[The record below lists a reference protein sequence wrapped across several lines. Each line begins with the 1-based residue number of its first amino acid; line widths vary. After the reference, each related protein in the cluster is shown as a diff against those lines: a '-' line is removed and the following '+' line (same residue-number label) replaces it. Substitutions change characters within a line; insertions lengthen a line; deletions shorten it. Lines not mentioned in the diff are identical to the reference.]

1 MTSLMRCLYCGLLQ
15 DEPSGVKECSRCGG
29 ELTYD
34 QPPTPQ
40 EKDSYLQVQME
51 LDQVQAPAG
60 RNLER
65 YLLITLRTPA
75 QVPPEQMPQTE
86 KGRPSLNF
94 TAVLDVSGSMQG
106 EKIRQA
112 KEAVRL
118 SLRYLKEEDILALI
132 TFSDDPHCI
141 LEPTLVSG
149 QSRKVV
155 ESALQEMRA
164 SGMTALCGGL
174 ELGLG
179 KAITKKAQNNLVLLL
194 SDGQANIGETDL
206 EKIALHARK
215 AREQGLIVSSLGVG
229 MDYNEAL
236 LAAVADQGGGR
247 FYHIQNPA
255 QIGPYLTGE
264 LGEVAALAVKD
275 LRIKLTLPK
284 GGLLF
289 SLSEAYPVVVDE
301 GLTTIH
307 IGDLPSDL
315 ELEIPLQLALP
326 AQQEGNRLSI
336 DGSVCYDSPTGN
348 KLITHLNRVTLR
360 IIPPQ
365 EFHLKEG
372 AIGPVVERVAHHLQ
386 AAAVMDVSR
395 GMAISEADA
404 RQRVRVR
411 KDTLKDYLSLLD
423 EKQASEMLGEIDLD
437 AMPSSPAQAKAMV
450 AEAHQFQRQSKKFG
464 Q

>member
-1 MTSLMRCLYCGLLQ
+1 MTTLMRCLYCGLLQ
-15 DEPSGVKECSRCGG
+15 DEPSGVKDCSRCGG
-29 ELTYD
+29 ELAYD
-34 QPPTPQ
+34 QPPTHL
-40 EKDSYLQVQME
+40 EKDSYLRVQME

-65 YLLITLRTPA
+65 YLLITLRTPD
-75 QVPPEQMPQTE
+75 QVPLEQMPQTE

-112 KEAVRL
+112 KEAVRQ
-118 SLRYLKEEDILALI
+118 SLRYLSQGDILAVV
-132 TFSDDPHCI
+132 TFSDEPRCI
-141 LEPTLVSG
+141 LEPTLVAE

-155 ESALQEMRA
+155 ESALQEMNA
-164 SGMTALCGGL
+164 NGMTALCGGL
-174 ELGLG
+174 ELGLE
-179 KAITKKAQNNLVLLL
+179 KAHSHKEENNLVLLL
-194 SDGQANIGETDL
+194 SDGQANVGETDL
-206 EKIALHARK
+206 EKIALHARQ

-275 LRIKLTLPK
+275 LRIELALPK
-284 GGLLF
+284 GGILL
-289 SLSEAYPVVVDE
+289 SLSEAYPVEGMD

-315 ELEIPLQLALP
+315 ELEIPLHLTLP
-326 AQQEGNRLSI
+326 AQQEGSRLSI
-336 DGSVCYDSPTGN
+336 DGKVNYQSPAGN
-348 KLITHLNRVTLR
+348 KLTAHLNRVTVR
-360 IIPPQ
+360 IVPPQ

-372 AIGPVVERVAHHLQ
+372 AVAPVVERVAHHLQ

-395 GMAISEADA
+395 GLAINEATA
-404 RQRVRVR
+404 RQRARVR
-411 KDTLKDYLSLLD
+411 KITLKEYLSLLD
-423 EKQASEMLGEIDLD
+423 EKQAGEMMEEIDLD
-437 AMPSSPAQAKAMV
+437 AMPASPAQAKSMV
-450 AEAHQFQRQSKKFG
+450 ADAHQFQRRSKKFD